1 MARIDSVEWRL
12 LNWARWKAGRSIGY
26 AASNPDNAGMPRDP
40 WADVPIPITDCEAG
54 DTDDAIDKV
63 LTADQR
69 MTVYEVYLGTGSEKD
84 SLRRLGCSKTAMH
97 DRIGAAHR
105 KLADYFAEAA
115 ERARNER
122 ARVEAL
128 QRAARP

>member
-1 MARIDSVEWRL
+1 MARIESVEWRL

-40 WADVPIPITDCEAG
+40 WAETPIPTSDCEASE
-54 DTDDAIDKV
+54 TDDAIDAV
-63 LTADQR
+63 LSEEQQR
-69 MTVYEVYLGTGSEKD
+69 TVYVVYLGPGTGED
-84 SLRRLGCSKTAMH
+84 ALRHLGCSKSALH

-105 KLADYFAEAA
+105 KLAHHFAEAV

-122 ARVEAL
+122 ERVEGL
-128 QRAARP
+128 QRLARP